1 MASSPAPAARWEI
14 VPTLT
19 VQETYTDNVSLAP
32 DETKQDQ
39 WVTQLIPGISLTG
52 TGSRLRLNAS
62 YTPQLTY
69 YGRGEQSNDFYQR
82 LNANANAVLAEELLF
97 LDAAAT
103 VDQYNVSLRGPL
115 TTGNVN
121 TTGNRA
127 TASTLFVSPFLR
139 HNFGSAVAAEARYTY
154 SAWKSEDNFSLSRN
168 EGDRVDLRFA
178 SGPAYKLLTWELTYV
193 REAIDYEDPRQVD
206 TDSEVAAARV
216 RRLITPSVGLLARA
230 GYEDY
235 DYRVLGPGTGGSA
248 WGLGFDWTPTSRT
261 QLTAIAG
268 ERFYGNTY
276 FLDFRH
282 RTRLTAWNAGYSE
295 EITSARSQ
303 FFLPATTSTSSYL
316 DALYSSRFPDP
327 VVREKAVEEFVAR
340 TGLPP
345 SLGAPVNFYT
355 SELFLLKKWH
365 ASAGLLGVRN
375 TLIADVFKD
384 TREALP
390 GNLAL
395 TGSGD
400 FAVSDTI
407 RQTGGSIVWNHQ
419 LSVRSALNAGLAYSR
434 VEFLGSERIDRYA
447 YGGLGLTRQLQPRVF
462 GSLSY
467 RRNESDSNLGTE
479 YKENSVVATLQ
490 MRF

>member
-1 MASSPAPAARWEI
+1 
-14 VPTLT
+14 
-19 VQETYTDNVSLAP
+19 VSLAP
-32 DETKQDQ
+32 DETKQDE

-52 TGSRLRLNAS
+52 TGSRLRLSANYA
-62 YTPQLTY
+62 PQFTY
-69 YGRGEQSNDFYQR
+69 YGQGQTSKEVYQK
-82 LNANANAVLAEELLF
+82 LSASANAELAEQLLF
-97 LDAAAT
+97 LDAVAT
-103 VDQYNVSLRGPL
+103 VDQYDVSLRGPL
-115 TTGNVN
+115 TTSNVN

-127 TASTLFVSPFLR
+127 TASTLLVSPYLR
-139 HNFGSAVAAEARYTY
+139 RNFGSAVAAEARYTY
-154 SAWKSEDNFSLSRN
+154 TAWKSDDDISPTQSV
-168 EGDRVDLRFA
+168 GDRVDLRVA
-178 SGPAYKLLTWELTYV
+178 SGPAYTVLTWELTYL
-193 REAIDYEDPRQVD
+193 REKFYYDEDSSQAD
-206 TDSEVAAARV
+206 TDSEVTTARL
-216 RRLITPSVGLLARA
+216 RRVITATVGLLARA
-230 GYEDY
+230 AYENY
-235 DYRVLGPGTGGSA
+235 DYRVLGPGAGGSA
-248 WGLGFDWTPTSRT
+248 WGIGFDWTPTPRT

-268 ERFYGNTY
+268 ERFYGDSY

-282 RTRLTAWNAGYSE
+282 RTRLTAWRAGYSE

-316 DALYSSRFPDP
+316 DALYSSQFPDP
-327 VVREKAVEEFVAR
+327 AAREKAVEEFIAR

-345 SLGAPVNFYT
+345 SLAAPVNFYT
-355 SELFLLKKWH
+355 NQLFLLKKWH
-365 ASAGLLGVRN
+365 ASVGLLGIRN
-375 TLIADVFKD
+375 SLIADVFKD

-419 LSVRSALNAGLAYSR
+419 LSSRSALSIDGAYSR
-434 VEFLGSERIDRYA
+434 VEFLGSDRIDRYA
-447 YGGLGLTRQLQPRVF
+447 YGGVGLTRQLQLRMF